1 MAFRASFDCLWCG
14 RRHAAAGSEDLTG
27 WAQLCPACLER
38 AGSNPFL
45 RYRVRRAIAD
55 RQAARPGG
63 PPPAGANPIEPGPRR
78 DGADQAASGEEAGRE

>member
-14 RRHAAAGSEDLTG
+14 RRHAAANAEDLAG

-38 AGSNPFL
+38 AGSTPFL

-55 RQAARPGG
+55 RRAARGEAA
-63 PPPAGANPIEPGPRR
+63 PPEPGS
-78 DGADQAASGEEAGRE
+78 AEEVG